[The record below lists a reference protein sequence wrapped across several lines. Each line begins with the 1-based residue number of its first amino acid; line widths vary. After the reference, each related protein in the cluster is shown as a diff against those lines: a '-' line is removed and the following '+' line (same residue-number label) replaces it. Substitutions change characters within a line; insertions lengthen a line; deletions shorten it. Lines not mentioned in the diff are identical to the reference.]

1 MAEYLENLDTAEI
14 MGWFSDNGLILA
26 NIIILVINMVLTF
39 RSSDKR
45 IKADLVSKARID
57 WIQNV
62 RKSASEFISV
72 CFMLDKAHQWSA
84 EKKNTLEIE
93 YKEELSEIN
102 KHANLLILYFGPESN
117 KTKKKEQVVH
127 NETIINKIIEIKDS
141 INNNN
146 WREDLIK
153 NLDELTELLRQYL
166 KDEWDTAKKN

>member
-146 WREDLIK
+146 
-153 NLDELTELLRQYL
+153 
-166 KDEWDTAKKN
+166 

>member
-1 MAEYLENLDTAEI
+1 MIVFFEKSKN
-14 MGWFSDNGLILA
+14 MGWSTDNTLTII
-26 NIIILVINMVLTF
+26 NIVVLLLTLYF
-39 RSSDKR
+39 TYRSSDKK

-146 WREDLIK
+146 WREDFIK